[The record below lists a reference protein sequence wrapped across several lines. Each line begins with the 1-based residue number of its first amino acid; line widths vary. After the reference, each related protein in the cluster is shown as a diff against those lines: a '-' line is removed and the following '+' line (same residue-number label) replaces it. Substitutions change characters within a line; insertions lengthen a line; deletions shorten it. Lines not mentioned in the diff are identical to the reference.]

1 MASGSKGGRRAPS
14 TGRGQRAGHGV
25 AACAALLIVGA
36 CGQRPGAILEPGP
49 DAPAWPA
56 PPYEARIRYLGE
68 FRTNQ
73 DLKPGRSFIQGVGR
87 TLFGATP
94 ATSMVGPMG
103 VCTDDDRLFVA
114 DGAARVVHVFD
125 LGSRRYDQWRPP
137 EDVDRFMFP
146 VDVVCDPTGRLL
158 VSDSLAGAIYVFDL
172 AGGFVGTL
180 GDDRL
185 ERPVGMALDDA
196 GNVYVADAGAHR
208 VVAISP
214 TDEVVATYGER
225 GSEPGQFNF
234 PTYVAID
241 SRGRLVVSDSLNFRV
256 QVFDG
261 EDGPARVV
269 GEKGDMAGYFGQP
282 KGIAI
287 DEHDRLFVVD
297 AHFEAV
303 QLFDEAGVLLM
314 SFGREGR
321 EAGEFWL
328 PVGVHVDGRG
338 RVFVADSY
346 NRRVQVF
353 ELLAQE
359 IEP

>member
-1 MASGSKGGRRAPS
+1 
-14 TGRGQRAGHGV
+14 
-25 AACAALLIVGA
+25 
-36 CGQRPGAILEPGP
+36 
-49 DAPAWPA
+49 
-56 PPYEARIRYLGE
+56 
-68 FRTNQ
+68 
-73 DLKPGRSFIQGVGR
+73 
-87 TLFGATP
+87 
-94 ATSMVGPMG
+94 
-103 VCTDDDRLFVA
+103 
-114 DGAARVVHVFD
+114 
-125 LGSRRYDQWRPP
+125 
-137 EDVDRFMFP
+137 
-146 VDVVCDPTGRLL
+146 
-158 VSDSLAGAIYVFDL
+158 
-172 AGGFVGTL
+172 
-180 GDDRL
+180 
-185 ERPVGMALDDA
+185 
-196 GNVYVADAGAHR
+196 
-208 VVAISP
+208 
-214 TDEVVATYGER
+214 
-225 GSEPGQFNF
+225 
-234 PTYVAID
+234 
-241 SRGRLVVSDSLNFRV
+241 V